1 MKEEEDYININRTSW
16 NLKTEAHYQSEFY
29 DMEGFLNGNSSL
41 NTLDL
46 EILGS
51 LAGKSVLHLQ
61 CHFGQDTISLE
72 RLGASVTG
80 VDLSEVAIAKAK
92 ALAASLNSKA
102 KFIQCDLYDLPRH
115 LNLEFD
121 IVFTSYGTIGWLPDL
136 HKWAQ
141 IINSFLK
148 PKGRLILIEF
158 HPVVWMFNDSFDK
171 LAYSYFNRGPIKETE
186 KGTYADR
193 EAEITLDYIMWNH
206 NLGEV
211 FSSVLANNMDI
222 ESFSEYDYSPYNI
235 FDNMVEIEKKKY
247 VISSLE
253 EKLPMVYSLTARK
266 RPN

>member
-1 MKEEEDYININRTSW
+1 MKEGEDYKNINKASW
-16 NLKTEAHYQSEFY
+16 DLKTETHYASKFY
-29 DMEGFLNGNSSL
+29 DVEAFIKGKNSL
-41 NTLDL
+41 NPLDL
-46 EILGS
+46 ELLGDIS
-51 LAGKSVLHLQ
+51 GKRILHLQ

-72 RLGASVTG
+72 RLGAQVIG
-80 VDLSEVAIAKAK
+80 IDLSEVAIAKAK
-92 ALAASLNSKA
+92 TLAASLNSKA
-102 KFIQCDLYDLPRH
+102 EFIQCDLYDLPQH
-115 LNLEFD
+115 LSQEFD

-186 KGTYADR
+186 SGTYADR

-206 NLGEV
+206 DLGEV

-222 ESFSEYDYSPYNI
+222 ESFKEYDYSPYACFKNT
-235 FDNMVEIEKKKY
+235 VEVEKNKHM
-247 VISSLE
+247 ISAHK

-266 RPN
+266 RL